1 MSMFD
6 ENLSKYVKPETKA
19 YKVISDCMSG
29 IFDSTNL
36 APSKFIQKY
45 WLNYQNYCKKL
56 KENGLKPPDRSIS
69 GKIFETI
76 SAILIEHHLGMS
88 IILKDAT
95 LEGVPLVKPD
105 ILVQSQNRYYLLSF
119 KTTLRERWKQADWE
133 ALLFKQKHPDAKSF
147 AITLDEKECIRVNK
161 NLKIKNTTY
170 DPPLDNGLD
179 EVVFALNLRFDQI
192 IAEILND
199 K

>member
-1 MSMFD
+1 MFD
-6 ENLSKYVKPETKA
+6 KSLSKYIKPETKA
-19 YKVISDCMSG
+19 YKVMSNCMSD
-29 IFDSTNL
+29 IFDEINV
-36 APSKFIQKY
+36 APSKFIEKY
-45 WLNYQNYCKKL
+45 WSNYQNYLKKL
-56 KENGLKPPDRSIS
+56 KESGLDLPDRSTS
-69 GKIFETI
+69 GKIFEII
-76 SAILIEHHLGMS
+76 SSILIEYHLGMS
-88 IILKDAT
+88 IILRDAT

-179 EVVFALNLRFDQI
+179 EVVIALSLRFDQI